1 MPLDHLLSR
10 WVSWV
15 ARHASLTLLVV
26 GMISLACGYISLTR
40 FAMNS
45 DLSDLID
52 QSAPW
57 RVDFDRFEASFP
69 DLVRTAVVVVDSSS
83 IRDLETT
90 TEALLTRLEQYP
102 EKFTAVAAP
111 GAEPFFRDHA
121 FLYMSVDELDDMTDR
136 LAEAQPW
143 LTTVAEDA
151 SLRGVLSLLAD
162 GVENDPPEGFD
173 RVVDLLS
180 ASGTRALAGE
190 SAEIAWSD
198 ELFGVD
204 ERLYQLVYLKA
215 GELDGETLTDAEL
228 VAALRDVVA
237 SLDIPVG
244 TAVRLTG
251 ELPLQHEELEAAVGG
266 VTMAGWLSLALLLL
280 VMLVGVRSIK
290 IIIATFS
297 MLAIGIIWTTAFAL
311 LSVGEYNTLSIVFIV
326 MFFGLGVDFA
336 LHFSL
341 RYQQAI
347 NATHADVAAALATS
361 AGSVGRAISLCTLT
375 TGLGFLGFLPTEYQ
389 GLADLGVI
397 SAGGMLVAWL
407 LTFSYLPAFY
417 ALVGPPRDHEMD
429 LPSSTLVV
437 NALLA
442 RRRLVLVALAV
453 LGIGAVVVASQ
464 ARFDYSVLA
473 LKDPDSESMSTLR
486 ELQAEGLSTDYQ
498 LVVVSAPDDDPLP
511 VDVLEGL
518 GAVDEVRTL
527 DALVPSNQDDKL
539 YALEDIRFMLWSALE
554 PARTLPSP
562 KVAELRAQ
570 AAALAAQIE
579 NNATALTEDRSQVLR
594 ELRAVL
600 EKMQSAPD
608 AMWLQWQQGATAN
621 LLEELAWLRR
631 AIAVEP
637 VDLTDLPASV
647 RTRVVN
653 EHGERLS
660 SITPSRDIA
669 QVAALSEFIDSV
681 RALQPHA
688 TGRPVIEWGVGG
700 IVVGSFVQALLF
712 AAVTICAVLLIALR
726 RVRSVLLILL
736 PLLLT
741 GVMTLALGV
750 LAGYP
755 LNMANIIVLPL
766 IFGLGVDNGIHVV
779 DRYFGEGD
787 VEHLM
792 HSSTPRAVLL
802 SALTTVGAFAALS
815 TSPHAGTA
823 SIGLLL
829 TVAVGLLLLLT
840 IFALP
845 VLLADGVKRR

>member
-1 MPLDHLLSR
+1 MRLDHLLSR

-15 ARHASLTLLVV
+15 AGHAGLTILVV
-26 GMISLACGYISLTR
+26 GMLSVVCGYISLTR

-45 DLSDLID
+45 ELSDLID

-83 IRDLETT
+83 LRDLEATT
-90 TEALLTRLEQYP
+90 DALLAGLEQHS

-111 GAEPFFRDHA
+111 GSEPFFRDHA
-121 FLYMSVDELDDMTDR
+121 LLYMSVDELDDMTDR

-173 RVVDLLS
+173 RVVGLLS
-180 ASGTRALAGE
+180 ESATGALAGE

-198 ELFGVD
+198 ELFGVE

-215 GELDGETLTDAEL
+215 GEIDGEVLSDAEV

-244 TAVRLTG
+244 SAVRLTG

-266 VTMAGWLSLALLLL
+266 VTMAGWLALALLLL

-290 IIIATFS
+290 IIVATFS
-297 MLAIGIIWTTAFAL
+297 MLAIGVIWTTAFAI

-347 NATHADVAAALATS
+347 NATHADVATALATS

-375 TGLGFLGFLPTEYQ
+375 TGLGFLGFVPTEYQ

-417 ALVGPPRDHEMD
+417 ALVGPPRDHVMD

-442 RRRLVLVALAV
+442 RRRMVLVVLAV
-453 LGIGAVVVASQ
+453 LGVSAGAVASQ

-498 LVVVSAPDDDPLP
+498 LVVVSAPDEVPLA
-511 VDVLEGL
+511 VDVLEDL
-518 GAVDEVRTL
+518 DVVDEVRTP
-527 DALVPSNQDDKL
+527 DAFVPSDQDDKL

-554 PARTLPSP
+554 PARTLAAPR
-562 KVAELRAQ
+562 VVELREQ

-579 NNATALTEDRSQVLR
+579 ANASALTEERSLSLH
-594 ELRAVL
+594 ELRVVL
-600 EKMQSAPD
+600 EEIQSAPD
-608 AMWLQWQQGATAN
+608 DVWLQWQQGVTSN
-621 LLEELAWLRR
+621 LVEELAWLRR
-631 AIAVEP
+631 AVAVQP
-637 VDLTDLPASV
+637 IDLADVPASV

-653 EHGERLS
+653 ERGERLS
-660 SITPSRDIA
+660 SIVPAQDIA

-681 RALQPHA
+681 RELQPHA
-688 TGRPVIEWGVGG
+688 TGRPVIEWGVGA
-700 IVVGSFVQALLF
+700 IVVSSFGQALLF
-712 AAVTICAVLLIALR
+712 AAVSICAVLLIALR

-741 GVMTLALGV
+741 GVMTLAVGV

-755 LNMANIIVLPL
+755 LNMANILVLPL

-779 DRYFGEGD
+779 DRYLGEGD

-802 SALTTVGAFAALS
+802 SALTTVGAFTALS

-823 SIGLLL
+823 SIGMLL

>member
-1 MPLDHLLSR
+1 LDHLLSR

-15 ARHASLTLLVV
+15 AGHAGLTILVV
-26 GMISLACGYISLTR
+26 GMLSVVCGYISLTR

-45 DLSDLID
+45 ELSDLID

-83 IRDLETT
+83 LRDLEATT
-90 TEALLTRLEQYP
+90 DALLAGLEQHS

-111 GAEPFFRDHA
+111 GSEPFFRDHA
-121 FLYMSVDELDDMTDR
+121 LLYMSVDELDDMTDR

-173 RVVDLLS
+173 RVVGLLS
-180 ASGTRALAGE
+180 ESATGALAGE

-198 ELFGVD
+198 ELFGVE

-215 GELDGETLTDAEL
+215 GEIDGEVLSDAEV

-244 TAVRLTG
+244 SAVRLTG

-266 VTMAGWLSLALLLL
+266 VTMAGWLALALLLL

-290 IIIATFS
+290 IIVATFS
-297 MLAIGIIWTTAFAL
+297 MLAIGVIWTTAFAI

-347 NATHADVAAALATS
+347 NATHADVATALATS

-375 TGLGFLGFLPTEYQ
+375 TGLGFLGFVPTEYQ

-417 ALVGPPRDHEMD
+417 ALVGPPRDHVMD

-442 RRRLVLVALAV
+442 RRRMVLVVLAV
-453 LGIGAVVVASQ
+453 LGVSAGAVASQ

-498 LVVVSAPDDDPLP
+498 LVVVSAPDEVPLA
-511 VDVLEGL
+511 VDVLEDL
-518 GAVDEVRTL
+518 DVVDEVRTP
-527 DALVPSNQDDKL
+527 DAFVPSDQDDKL

-554 PARTLPSP
+554 PARTLAAPR
-562 KVAELRAQ
+562 VVELREQ

-579 NNATALTEDRSQVLR
+579 ANASALTEERSLSLH
-594 ELRAVL
+594 ELRVVL
-600 EKMQSAPD
+600 EEIQSAPD
-608 AMWLQWQQGATAN
+608 DVWLQWQQGVTSN
-621 LLEELAWLRR
+621 LVEELAWLRR
-631 AIAVEP
+631 AVAVQP
-637 VDLTDLPASV
+637 IDLADVPASV

-653 EHGERLS
+653 ERGERLS
-660 SITPSRDIA
+660 SIVPAQDIA

-681 RALQPHA
+681 RELQPHA
-688 TGRPVIEWGVGG
+688 TGRPVIEWGVGA
-700 IVVGSFVQALLF
+700 IVVSSFGQALLF
-712 AAVTICAVLLIALR
+712 AAVSICAVLLIALR

-741 GVMTLALGV
+741 GVMTLAVGV

-755 LNMANIIVLPL
+755 LNMANILVLPL

-779 DRYFGEGD
+779 DRYLGEGD

-802 SALTTVGAFAALS
+802 SALTTVGAFTALS

-823 SIGLLL
+823 SIGMLL